1 MNQVIA
7 SNLISKAPRL
17 VRASSCTILKREVN
31 VNRALKSPRRVTQT
45 QTSQQNSTIAMTS
58 IFQNIFQKS
67 SAETLSWTQIQSVLM
82 TAAIPMVGFG
92 FMDNFVMIQA
102 GGYIDSTLGVQFGL
116 ATLTAAAMG
125 QVVSDVSGVL
135 FGGSLARMLSPF
147 IKQVELSAVQQKL
160 PAVARLRLAG
170 AVGGVIVGCI
180 LGASSLYFV
189 LDDDSAKPF
198 NRLTQLQGVVGDM
211 LQEMD
216 GVSFC
221 TMHVKKATHALAST
235 ERVAV
240 VKWSEESKASQCAE
254 QKETVIG
261 DGRLYLPVLDGEQVV
276 AVMELEGTFSQEQQQ
291 NLKRISR
298 HIGIFMNRMLTDE

>member
-1 MNQVIA
+1 MNGVAA

-17 VRASSCTILKREVN
+17 LVRASSCRILKRQVN
-31 VNRALKSPRRVTQT
+31 VNHALKSPRRVTQT
-45 QTSQQNSTIAMTS
+45 QASQQSTIAMPS
-58 IFQNIFQKS
+58 IFQKS
-67 SAETLSWTQIQSVLM
+67 SAETLSWQQIQSVLM
-82 TAAIPMVGFG
+82 SAAIPMVGFG

-135 FGGSLARMLSPF
+135 FGGSLERILSPF
-147 IKQVELSAVQQKL
+147 IKQVKLSTAQQRL

-189 LDDDSAKPF
+189 LDDDSSKPLD
-198 NRLTQLQGVVGDM
+198 RLRQLQGIVGDM
-211 LQEMD
+211 LQEMHD
-216 GVSFC
+216 VSLC
-221 TMHVKKATHALAST
+221 TMHVKKAAHALSST
-235 ERVAV
+235 QRVAV

-254 QKETVIG
+254 QKDIVIG
-261 DGRLYLPVLDGEQVV
+261 DGRLYLPVLNGEQVV
-276 AVMELEGTFSQEQQQ
+276 AVMELEGTFSQEQEQ

-298 HIGIFMNRMLTDE
+298 HVGIFMNRMLTDE

>member
-1 MNQVIA
+1 MNRVVA

-17 VRASSCTILKREVN
+17 VRVSSCTILKREVN
-31 VNRALKSPRRVTQT
+31 VNRALKSPRRVAQT
-45 QTSQQNSTIAMTS
+45 QTSQQNSTIAMAS
-58 IFQNIFQKS
+58 IFQKS

-135 FGGSLARMLSPF
+135 FGGSLARLLSPF
-147 IKQVELSAVQQKL
+147 IKQVEMSALQQKL

-170 AVGGVIVGCI
+170 AVGGVIVGCL

-189 LDDDSAKPF
+189 LDDDSSKPF
-198 NRLTQLQGVVGDM
+198 DRLKQLQSVVGDM
-211 LQEMD
+211 LKEMN
-216 GVSFC
+216 GVSLC
-221 TMHVKKATHALAST
+221 TLHVKKATHVLAST
-235 ERVAV
+235 ERVVV
-240 VKWSEESKASQCAE
+240 VKWSEESKASQCAV
-254 QKETVIG
+254 QKDIVIG
-261 DGRLYLPVLDGEQVV
+261 DGRLYLPVLNGEQVL
-276 AVMELEGTFSQEQQQ
+276 AVMELEGSFSQEQQQ
-291 NLKRISR
+291 SLKRISR
-298 HIGIFMNRMLTDE
+298 HVGIFMNRMLTDE